1 MFAVPNQRTGTG
13 EGSDTSFG
21 YDASGNDDGVARSCI
36 HPNGHPVTIPDTLDG
51 TDARQ
56 PIARTWSCILF
67 DLDGTI
73 TDSAPGII
81 HRLALTLAEMGAP
94 VPPNADL
101 LRWVGPPILDSFR
114 DFAGFTPEQ
123 SLAALAIYRRLV
135 AEVGPYNESAVYP
148 GMAGLIERLHARG
161 VPLAVSSSKPES
173 QVVPILEHFRLAS
186 FFTVI
191 CGASDDETRS
201 AKADVVAEAL
211 RRLDELGVDTTRT
224 VLVGDR
230 IHDVEG
236 AAAHGIPAI
245 MVEWGYGS
253 PAEAAGAMAV
263 VHSSDQLA
271 TLLVG

>member
-1 MFAVPNQRTGTG
+1 MTT
-13 EGSDTSFG
+13 
-21 YDASGNDDGVARSCI
+21 
-36 HPNGHPVTIPDTLDG
+36 PDTAATQNG
-51 TDARQ
+51 THASITRS
-56 PIARTWSCILF
+56 WSCVLF

-94 VPPNADL
+94 VPSNADL

-123 SLAALAIYRRLV
+123 SAHALEIYRRLV
-135 AEVGPYNESAVYP
+135 SEVGAYSGSAVYP
-148 GMAGLIERLHARG
+148 GMAGLIQRLHGRG
-161 VPLAVSSSKPES
+161 IPLAVSSSKPES
-173 QVVPILEHFRLAS
+173 QVVPILEHFGLAS
-186 FFTVI
+186 SFTVI
-191 CGASDDETRS
+191 CGASEDETRS

-211 RRLDELGVDTTRT
+211 RRLEELDVDTSRV

-245 MVEWGYGS
+245 IVEWGYGS
-253 PAEAAGAMAV
+253 PAEAADAMAV
-263 VHSSDQLA
+263 VHSTDQLA
-271 TLLVG
+271 TLLIG

>member
-1 MFAVPNQRTGTG
+1 MST
-13 EGSDTSFG
+13 
-21 YDASGNDDGVARSCI
+21 
-36 HPNGHPVTIPDTLDG
+36 PDTTTPDG
-51 TDARQ
+51 AQTA
-56 PIARTWSCILF
+56 ITRTWSCILF

-73 TDSAPGII
+73 TDSAPGIV

-94 VPPNADL
+94 VPSNADL

-123 SLAALAIYRRLV
+123 SAHALEIYRRLV
-135 AEVGPYNESAVYP
+135 SEVGPYNESAVYP
-148 GMAGLIERLHARG
+148 GMAGLIQRLHGRG
-161 VPLAVSSSKPES
+161 IPLAVSSSKPES
-173 QVVPILEHFRLAS
+173 QVVPILEHFGLAS

-191 CGASDDETRS
+191 CGASDDETLS

-211 RRLDELGVDTTRT
+211 RRLDEIDVDTSRI

-245 MVEWGYGS
+245 IVEWGYGS
-253 PAEAAGAMAV
+253 PAEAADAMAI
-263 VHSSDQLA
+263 VHSTDQLA
-271 TLLVG
+271 SLLIG

>member
-1 MFAVPNQRTGTG
+1 MSTPETT
-13 EGSDTSFG
+13 TP
-21 YDASGNDDGVARSCI
+21 DGAQTAI
-36 HPNGHPVTIPDTLDG
+36 T
-51 TDARQ
+51 
-56 PIARTWSCILF
+56 RTWSCILF

-73 TDSAPGII
+73 TDSAPGIV
-81 HRLALTLAEMGAP
+81 HRLAMTLAEMGAP
-94 VPPNADL
+94 VPSNADL

-123 SLAALAIYRRLV
+123 SAHALEIYRRLV
-135 AEVGPYNESAVYP
+135 SEVGPYNESAVYP
-148 GMAGLIERLHARG
+148 GMAGLIERLHGRG
-161 VPLAVSSSKPES
+161 IPLAVSSSKPES
-173 QVVPILEHFRLAS
+173 QVVPILEHFGLAS

-211 RRLDELGVDTTRT
+211 RRLDETGVDTSRI

-245 MVEWGYGS
+245 IVEWGYGS
-253 PAEAAGAMAV
+253 PAEAADAMAI
-263 VHSSDQLA
+263 VHSTDQLA
-271 TLLVG
+271 SLLIG

>member
-1 MFAVPNQRTGTG
+1 MTL
-13 EGSDTSFG
+13 S
-21 YDASGNDDGVARSCI
+21 
-36 HPNGHPVTIPDTLDG
+36 DTLDG
-51 TDARQ
+51 ADGGR
-56 PIARTWSCILF
+56 PITRTWSCILF

-73 TDSAPGII
+73 TDSAPGIV

-94 VPPNADL
+94 VPGNADL

-114 DFAGFTPEQ
+114 DFAGFTTEQ

-135 AEVGPYNESAVYP
+135 VEVGPYNESAVYP
-148 GMAGLIERLHARG
+148 GMAGLIERLHAQG
-161 VPLAVSSSKPES
+161 IPLAVSSSKPES
-173 QVVPILEHFRLAS
+173 QVVPILEHFGLAS

-191 CGASDDETRS
+191 CGASDDESRS

-211 RRLDELGVDTTRT
+211 HRLQERDVDTSRT

-253 PAEAAGAMAV
+253 PAEAVGAMAI
-263 VHSSDQLA
+263 VHSTDRLA
-271 TLLVG
+271 TLLAG

>member
-1 MFAVPNQRTGTG
+1 MSTPHTT
-13 EGSDTSFG
+13 T
-21 YDASGNDDGVARSCI
+21 
-36 HPNGHPVTIPDTLDG
+36 PDSAQTAI
-51 TDARQ
+51 T
-56 PIARTWSCILF
+56 RTWSCILF

-73 TDSAPGII
+73 TDSAPGIV
-81 HRLALTLAEMGAP
+81 HRLAMTLAEMGAP
-94 VPPNADL
+94 VPSNADL

-123 SLAALAIYRRLV
+123 SAHALEIYRRLV
-135 AEVGPYNESAVYP
+135 SEVGPYNESAVYP
-148 GMAGLIERLHARG
+148 GMAGLIQRLHGRG
-161 VPLAVSSSKPES
+161 IPLAVSSSKPES
-173 QVVPILEHFRLAS
+173 QVVPILEHFGLAS

-211 RRLDELGVDTTRT
+211 RRLDETGVDTSRI

-245 MVEWGYGS
+245 IVEWGYGS
-253 PAEAAGAMAV
+253 PAEAADAMAI
-263 VHSSDQLA
+263 VHSTDQLA
-271 TLLVG
+271 SLLIG

>member
-1 MFAVPNQRTGTG
+1 MTT
-13 EGSDTSFG
+13 
-21 YDASGNDDGVARSCI
+21 
-36 HPNGHPVTIPDTLDG
+36 PDSVTLDSAQ
-51 TDARQ
+51 T
-56 PIARTWSCILF
+56 PINRTWSCILF

-73 TDSAPGII
+73 TDSAPGIV

-94 VPPNADL
+94 VPSNADL

-123 SLAALAIYRRLV
+123 SARALDIYRRLV
-135 AEVGPYNESAVYP
+135 SEVGPYNESAVYP
-148 GMAGLIERLHARG
+148 GMAGLIQRLHDRDI
-161 VPLAVSSSKPES
+161 PLAVSSSKPES
-173 QVVPILEHFRLAS
+173 QVVPILEHFGLSS

-211 RRLDELGVDTTRT
+211 RRLQELDVDTSRM

-245 MVEWGYGS
+245 IVEWGYGS
-253 PAEAAGAMAV
+253 PAEAADAMAV
-263 VHSSDQLA
+263 VHSTDRLA
-271 TLLVG
+271 SLLIG

>member
-1 MFAVPNQRTGTG
+1 MTT
-13 EGSDTSFG
+13 
-21 YDASGNDDGVARSCI
+21 
-36 HPNGHPVTIPDTLDG
+36 PDT
-51 TDARQ
+51 TTEHEQTRA

-73 TDSAPGII
+73 TDSAPGIV

-94 VPPNADL
+94 VPTPAEL

-123 SLAALAIYRRLV
+123 SARALDIYRRLV
-135 AEVGPYNESAVYP
+135 TEVGPYNESAVYP
-148 GMAGLIERLHARG
+148 GMAGLLQRLHG
-161 VPLAVSSSKPES
+161 LGTPLAVSSSKPES
-173 QVVPILEHFRLAS
+173 QVVPILEHFGLAS

-211 RRLDELGVDTTRT
+211 RRLDELGIDTSRT

-236 AAAHGIPAI
+236 AAVHGIPAVV
-245 MVEWGYGS
+245 VEWGYGS
-253 PAEAAGAMAV
+253 PAEAVDAMAV
-263 VHSSDQLA
+263 VHSTDQLA
-271 TLLVG
+271 TLLIG

>member
-1 MFAVPNQRTGTG
+1 M
-13 EGSDTSFG
+13 
-21 YDASGNDDGVARSCI
+21 
-36 HPNGHPVTIPDTLDG
+36 TIPDTLDG
-51 TDARQ
+51 SDARQ
-56 PIARTWSCILF
+56 PIARTWSCVLF

-73 TDSAPGII
+73 TDSAPGIT
-81 HRLALTLAEMGAP
+81 HRLALTLAEMGEP
-94 VPPNADL
+94 VPSQASL
-101 LRWVGPPILDSFR
+101 MRWVGPPILDSFR
-114 DFAGFTPEQ
+114 DFAGFSPER
-123 SLAALAIYRRLV
+123 SLAALDIYRRLV
-135 AEVGPYNESAVYP
+135 SEVGPYNESAVYP

-173 QVVPILEHFRLAS
+173 QVVPILEHFGLAP

-211 RRLDELGVDTTRT
+211 RRLRELGVDTSRT

-253 PAEAAGAMAV
+253 PAEATDAMAV
-263 VHSSDQLA
+263 VHSTDQLA
-271 TLLVG
+271 ALLVG

>member
-1 MFAVPNQRTGTG
+1 MPC
-13 EGSDTSFG
+13 
-21 YDASGNDDGVARSCI
+21 GNDDGVTRSRI
-36 HPNGHPVTIPDTLDG
+36 LPNGHPVTLPDTLDASG
-51 TDARQ
+51 SRP

-81 HRLALTLAEMGAP
+81 HRLQLTLAEMGAP
-94 VPPNADL
+94 VPTSSEL

-123 SLAALAIYRRLV
+123 SLAALDIYRRLV
-135 AEVGPYNESAVYP
+135 SEVGPYNESAVYP
-148 GMAGLIERLHARG
+148 GIAGLVERLHG
-161 VPLAVSSSKPES
+161 QGIPLAVSSSKPES
-173 QVVPILEHFRLAS
+173 QVVPILEHFGLAR
-186 FFTVI
+186 FFSVI

-211 RRLDELGVDTTRT
+211 RRLRELGVDTSRT

-253 PAEAAGAMAV
+253 PAEATDAMAV
-263 VHSSDQLA
+263 VHSTDQLGS
-271 TLLVG
+271 LLAG

>member
-1 MFAVPNQRTGTG
+1 MRC
-13 EGSDTSFG
+13 
-21 YDASGNDDGVARSCI
+21 GNDDGVARSCTL
-36 HPNGHPVTIPDTLDG
+36 PNGHPVTFSETLDS
-51 TDARQ
+51 AEPRQ

-81 HRLALTLAEMGAP
+81 HRLALTLEEMGAP
-94 VPPNADL
+94 VPTQAEL

-123 SLAALAIYRRLV
+123 SLAALDIYRRLV

-148 GMAGLIERLHARG
+148 GMAGLIERLHG
-161 VPLAVSSSKPES
+161 LGIPLAVSSSKPES
-173 QVVPILEHFRLAS
+173 QVVPILEHFGLAS

-211 RRLDELGVDTTRT
+211 RRLHELGVDTSRT

-245 MVEWGYGS
+245 VVEWGYGS
-253 PAEAAGAMAV
+253 PAEAGDAMAV
-263 VHSSDQLA
+263 VHSTDQLA

>member
-1 MFAVPNQRTGTG
+1 MTT
-13 EGSDTSFG
+13 
-21 YDASGNDDGVARSCI
+21 
-36 HPNGHPVTIPDTLDG
+36 PDSATLDYG
-51 TDARQ
+51 QT
-56 PIARTWSCILF
+56 PISRSWSCILF

-73 TDSAPGII
+73 TDSAPGIV

-94 VPPNADL
+94 VPSNADL

-123 SLAALAIYRRLV
+123 SAQALGIYRRLV
-135 AEVGPYNESAVYP
+135 SEVGPYNESAVYP
-148 GMAGLIERLHARG
+148 GMAGLIQRLHERG
-161 VPLAVSSSKPES
+161 IPLAVSSSKPES
-173 QVVPILEHFRLAS
+173 QVVPILDHFGLSS

-211 RRLDELGVDTTRT
+211 RRLRELEVDTSRM

-245 MVEWGYGS
+245 IVEWGYGS
-253 PAEAAGAMAV
+253 PAEAADAMAV
-263 VHSSDQLA
+263 VHSTDRLA
-271 TLLVG
+271 TLLIG